1 MKRIIDVHTGEVKA
15 GRKDTILESN
25 AIGSCVV
32 IAAYDSTK
40 KVGALAHVM
49 LPGAVPEGK
58 TFQRTRYAADAIEE
72 MISRMT
78 HLGTHKDDVE
88 VCLVGGGNV
97 LKRKD
102 DTICQ
107 ENIRSVV
114 QLLDEKRIR
123 IRKKAVGG
131 MGRRSISLD
140 VKNGTIHYTEGDAK
154 EKLLWKAAKENYASA
169 VKMIRNFV

>member
-15 GRKDTILESN
+15 GGKDTILKSN

-32 IAAYDSTK
+32 IAAYDPTK
-40 KVGALAHVM
+40 KLGALAHVM

-58 TFQRTRYAADAIEE
+58 TFQRTRYAADAIQE

-78 HLGTHKDDVE
+78 HLGANKGDIE

-97 LKRKD
+97 LKKED

-107 ENIRSVV
+107 ENIASVV
-114 QLLDEKRIR
+114 ELLDEKRIK
-123 IRKKAVGG
+123 IGAKAVGG
-131 MGRRSISLD
+131 TERRSISLD
-140 VKNGTIHYTEGDAK
+140 VKEGTIHYTEGDAK
-154 EKLLWKAAKENYASA
+154 ERLLWEAAKENYASA